1 MIKPNVIKN
10 YQEYFVET
18 AEQRILE
25 VLFRIPD
32 KEFSLSDLAKLS
44 KTAKANIGK
53 ILNKL
58 EKREILEIERLSKI
72 WRIRANRQNSIFKNL
87 KRIYNLSF
95 IYQSGIIE
103 FLNEYYSR
111 PKSIILFGSFR
122 KGEDI
127 STSDIDIAIETS
139 EDIDIETF
147 DITDQFT
154 EWAHKD
160 WKLFF
165 KLRKIQ
171 ILKFNRGRIDINLF
185 NNVANGF
192 VLYGFLEVKP

>member
-122 KGEDI
+122 KGEDV
-127 STSDIDIAIETS
+127 SDSDIDIAIEKENIS
-139 EDIDIETF
+139 EYKILELKELSDFESLID
-147 DITDQFT
+147 
-154 EWAHKD
+154 
-160 WKLFF
+160 
-165 KLRKIQ
+165 RKIQ
-171 ILKFNRGRIDINLF
+171 IHLYNKNKTDKNVFNSIIN
-185 NNVANGF
+185 GI
-192 VLYGFLEVKP
+192 VLVGNLEV

>member
-1 MIKPNVIKN
+1 MKRTSVRIKEQWETKEGAADSVLNVFLWFPELEFTLTEVAK
-10 YQEYFVET
+10 YAQVSKST
-18 AEQRILE
+18 AHRITY
-25 VLFRIPD
+25 D
-32 KEFSLSDLAKLS
+32 LS
-44 KTAKANIGK
+44 KRGLVTIEDKKIILRIKANRTDFRFINEK
-53 ILNKL
+53 ILHNLKDIYESRL
-58 EKREILEIERLSKI
+58 VDFLIEK
-72 WRIRANRQNSIFKNL
+72 FKN
-87 KRIYNLSF
+87 
-95 IYQSGIIE
+95 
-103 FLNEYYSR
+103 
-111 PKSIILFGSFR
+111 PKAIILFGSFR